1 MKKHVIGLV
10 AAISALAASAAT
22 EIDLTDG
29 WTATQV
35 PVKAAK
41 DKTAVIPRP
50 DAASKDWKT
59 GVAMKGKPVQNLKSE
74 KKGDNRKAANNAW
87 YVKSVAI
94 PADWAKKSVVFDM
107 QLNCIDCVV
116 FVNGEKAGVMLHPY
130 APLELSPFLKPG
142 ADNEIAVFVTNQ
154 ARGTGE
160 NDAFAYYG
168 RDDYAKNRD
177 TFASKPKLIART
189 PVWVSDVF
197 VKPSTRKG
205 RIDFECEIESLGS
218 GKVALEAVIYEDAG
232 RDEKTGE
239 LLGKKVAKK
248 ITGTAAV
255 KKGKT
260 VVTFGGEWKDAVTW
274 ELERPFLYNAE
285 IRLVVGKNVCDS
297 VPKILFGFRE
307 LWREGKD
314 LYMNGHIQHYRGFWK
329 QRLPKNLADVKKY
342 GYSLAYQTHQHES
355 RYTEDPKF
363 MEECSRI
370 GLAVFTG
377 APTVAAM
384 RERMFGNDDN
394 VAQYRRHLDFWAK
407 SCRNYPAIAG
417 ASVCVNMLC
426 AAWWMEGPKDFGQH
440 EVTLDGDKGLSHTAL
455 VAMNMARE
463 YNPYAFYFAHG
474 DGNIGDIGNCNFYFN
489 FIPLQEREEW
499 LSSWAERG
507 KISCYPAEFGEPY
520 YACWFA
526 QHLPEPTEWAAVY
539 FGEEAYRREPQRY
552 LEACREFA
560 KDCQR
565 KHYGGWVKTKEDKR
579 GELYQYTPMAWEINK
594 LFTAR
599 VNRTWRAWGEGPGM
613 MYLVGWDW
621 NDDDPYLQVQR
632 LYNGQLI
639 GFLGGR
645 PEFTDKKH
653 AYRAGETVE
662 KCLVY
667 CWDGFGDKPVSA
679 KWELKEKATGKVVTS
694 GQQSVTLKQSDTLK
708 EPFSFVAPSVAK
720 RTDYT
725 LSVEFDAPGFDP
737 TAKTDS
743 FDLEVY
749 PTTPVTVAAPA
760 GKIAL
765 FDPRGET
772 EAALKALG
780 VACTK
785 VADFDA
791 LVASDASYLVI
802 GRRALDGLDPATET
816 VKLAK
821 LVRSGRRVLVA
832 SQRADVW
839 QAMGLE
845 VEDSMPRQL
854 YNVSLEGIDDRELSF
869 WDGRPMQ
876 LRDGSDWGWGDGY
889 GFVQKNH
896 KGSRGWRW
904 THNHAVAGIV
914 FKIPE
919 TYGFRPLV
927 RGEFDHAYSPLLKFS
942 SGKGAAYF
950 CSFDFEGRVGAKGCP
965 AATAVAKSVW
975 TEFFNGKTGS
985 AGGAFYCGEEGGVFA
1000 NDELRLGAK
1009 EWKPGTSVG
1018 NGVLVVGPDAKVS
1031 YADVKKAVA
1040 KGGHALVLG
1049 NAAFAA
1055 SAGLAGTET
1064 KLYRYDEKLGSK
1076 FPFAGVGLALLRY
1089 RDGVPAQ
1096 KFAAAKGWTVSS
1108 EGSLAVSDDGAVLVD
1123 SAWPFG
1129 LQREYDEAKDS
1140 ASARSLKQSSDNYK
1154 RRQAL
1159 VLSNWGVTPND
1170 ELLDRVF
1177 FMMPSFSYEFV
1188 TEPWNVCGPWPVEQQ
1203 DSELMVNT
1211 VFDAKVEEQCLTGKI
1226 DLKAKYGAAG
1236 FDWTRTIVA
1245 DKKGKVDLA
1254 TLPENKA
1261 CKFGTTYLITKVN
1274 RSKGG
1279 IGMLRFGLEWR
1290 GRVWVN
1296 GKEALTTL
1304 KGPNKPDGI
1313 VVPVEFKAGENVIAV
1328 KHGNGKNG
1336 KYFYLSLS
1344 GDGESITAKVRDE
1357 MVEMKEKRLYTPSNS
1372 GFDPYQY
1379 IYW

>member
-1 MKKHVIGLV
+1 MKRIIAL
-10 AAISALAASAAT
+10 AAAFSALAATAAM

-35 PVKAAK
+35 STKGVK
-41 DKTAVIPRP
+41 DRTTVIPRP
-50 DAASKDWKT
+50 DAASKDWKA
-59 GVAMKGKPVQNLKSE
+59 GVAMKGKPVQNLKGE
-74 KKGDNRKAANNAW
+74 KKGDNRKASNNAW
-87 YVKSVAI
+87 YVRTVSI
-94 PADWAKKSVVFDM
+94 PADWAKKSVVLDL
-107 QLNCIDCVV
+107 QLNYIDCVV
-116 FVNGEKAGVMLHPY
+116 FVNGENAGVMLHPY
-130 APLELSPFLKPG
+130 APLELSPYLRPG
-142 ADNEIAVFVTNQ
+142 AENEIAVFVTNQ

-160 NDAFAYYG
+160 GDPFAYAG
-168 RDDYAKNRD
+168 RDDGGKNRD
-177 TFASKPKLIART
+177 TFASRPRLIART
-189 PVWVSDVF
+189 PVWVGDVF

-205 RIDFECEIESLGS
+205 RIDFECEIESIAG
-218 GKVALEAVIYEDAG
+218 GKVGLEAVIYEDAG

-239 LLGKKVAKK
+239 LLGRKVAKTF
-248 ITGTAAV
+248 TGSAAV
-255 KKGKT
+255 RKGRT

-285 IRLVVGKNVCDS
+285 IRLTCGKNACDS

-314 LYMNGHIQHYRGFWK
+314 LYMNGHVQHYRGFWK

-355 RYTEDPKF
+355 RYAEDPKF
-363 MEECSRI
+363 MEQCSRI

-384 RERMFGNDDN
+384 RERMFGTDEN
-394 VAQYRRHLDFWAK
+394 VAQYRRHLDYWAK
-407 SCRNYPAIAG
+407 SCRNYPAVAG

-426 AAWWMEGPKDFGQH
+426 AAWWMEGPKEFGQH

-455 VAMNMARE
+455 RAMNMARE

-499 LSSWAERG
+499 LSSWAENGR
-507 KISCYPAEFGEPY
+507 ISCYPAEFGEPY

-526 QHLPEPTEWAAVY
+526 QHLPQPTEWAAVY
-539 FGEEAYRREPQRY
+539 FGDEAYRREPQRY

-560 KDCQR
+560 KDCSR
-565 KHYGGWVKTKEDKR
+565 KHYGGWIKTKEDKR
-579 GELYQYTPMAWEINK
+579 GEVYQYTPMAWEVNK

-621 NDDDPYLQVQR
+621 SDDDPYLQVQR

-645 PEFTDKKH
+645 PAFTDKRH

-667 CWDGFGDKPVSA
+667 CWDGFGDKKVSA
-679 KWELKEKATGKVVTS
+679 KWTLKEKATGKVVTS
-694 GQQSVTLKQSDTLK
+694 GQQSVTLRQSDTLK
-708 EPFSFVAPSVAK
+708 EPFSFVAPSVAR

-725 LSVEFDAPGFDP
+725 LGVEFDAPGFDP
-737 TAKTDS
+737 TARTDS

-749 PTTPVTVAAPA
+749 PVTPVAVAQPA
-760 GKIAL
+760 GRIAL
-765 FDPRGET
+765 FDPKGDT
-772 EAALKALG
+772 AKVLSALG
-780 VACTK
+780 LAVER
-785 VADFDA
+785 VSDFRA
-791 LVASDASYLVI
+791 LLASDAPHLVI
-802 GRRALDGLDPATET
+802 GRRALDGIDAGAGTRR
-816 VKLAK
+816 LAE
-821 LVRSGRRVLVA
+821 LVRSGRRVLIA
-832 SQRADVW
+832 SQRAELW
-839 QAMGLE
+839 QAMGFE

-854 YNVSLEGIDDRELSF
+854 YNVSLEGVDDRELSY

-876 LRDGSDWGWGDGY
+876 LRDGAEWGWGDGF
-889 GFVQKNH
+889 GFVQKKH
-896 KGSRGWRW
+896 KGARGWRW

-914 FKIPE
+914 FRIPE

-927 RGEFDHAYSPLLKFS
+927 RGEFDHGYSPLLKFS

-965 AATAVAKSVW
+965 AATAVAKSVYS
-975 TEFFNGKTGS
+975 EFFGGKAGS
-985 AGGAFYCGEEGGVFA
+985 AGRAFYCGEEGGVFA
-1000 NDELRLGAK
+1000 NDRLRLGAK
-1009 EWKPGTSVG
+1009 EWKPGESVG
-1018 NGVLVVGPDAKVS
+1018 NGVLLVGPDAKVS

-1049 NAAFAA
+1049 NDAFATG
-1055 SAGLAGTET
+1055 AGLSGSEA
-1064 KLYRYDEKLGSK
+1064 KLYRYDEKFSPK

-1089 RDGVPAQ
+1089 RDGVPAR

-1108 EGSLAVSDDGAVLVD
+1108 EGALAVSDDGAVLVD
-1123 SAWPFG
+1123 SAWPFA
-1129 LQREYDEAKDS
+1129 LLRKYQDSKDGPYERNL
-1140 ASARSLKQSSDNYK
+1140 AQSIDNYK

-1177 FMMPSFSYEFV
+1177 FVMPQFTYGFV
-1188 TEPWNVCGPWPVEQQ
+1188 DGPWNVCGPWPVERQ
-1203 DSELMVNT
+1203 DSEAMVNT
-1211 VFDAKVEEQCLTGKI
+1211 VFDAKAEEQCRTGRI
-1226 DLKAKYGAAG
+1226 DLKARFGAAG
-1236 FDWTRTIVA
+1236 LDWSRTVVA

-1261 CKFGTTYLITKVN
+1261 CKFGTTYLVTKVN
-1274 RSKGG
+1274 RTKAG

-1304 KGPNKPDGI
+1304 NGPKKPDGI
-1313 VVPVEFKAGENVIAV
+1313 TVPVELKAGENVISV

-1344 GDGESITAKVRDE
+1344 DDGQVIAPAVRDE
-1357 MVEMKEKRLYTPSNS
+1357 MAEMREKRLYTPCNP
-1372 GFDPYQY
+1372 GFDPYLY